1 MGWLFHSIKGK
12 IVLMVVLII
21 GIGSSAFEAYDY
33 ITTKKSAISELNEL
47 ADIKA
52 DRLAENLAL
61 PLWEVDEDWA
71 SSVIEAEMAD
81 SRVYAVMVMVEGERF
96 LSKQR
101 DASWAIIDSNE
112 AISGDFVVRDR
123 AIMHDGNAFGELKV
137 FISKKL
143 MYDDLYQ
150 EIWREAVGLL
160 LVALMML
167 LVLIL
172 SLNRFVLRRIQ
183 DLLAETEV
191 IAAGDY
197 ASSRKHAYGNDE
209 IGLLGDGVEIMRR
222 NIQERENALLE
233 SETRFRSLVDNA
245 ADAFFLVAMD
255 GRFKDVNKRAVEL
268 LGYAREELL
277 DMSVSDIHLGFT
289 LEKLQKLSGKLD
301 DSTAETVPGEHIRK
315 DGTSFP
321 VEVRIS
327 KIELFGESHL
337 LALARDVSERRR
349 AEERIKRYS
358 QAVTQSGEAI
368 VITDSDGV
376 IEHINPAF
384 TKITGYSEDESIGAK
399 TSILKSGNQD
409 ASIYKHMWET
419 ISAGKTWRGKV
430 INRKKSGEYYPA
442 MLTVSPIMDE
452 SGEISRYVGIQQNLE
467 KMEEMEARFRQSQ
480 KMEAIGTLV
489 GGIAHD
495 FNNTLAGIT
504 GNLYMAKKEAESIPK
519 VVSRL
524 DSVERLAFG
533 AAATIQQLLT
543 FSRKG
548 MVQMA
553 PVDLAP
559 LLKETIKLQK
569 ASIPENISLN
579 IEEIEP
585 GLIVKCD
592 VNQFQQVL
600 INLIN
605 NAVDAVERTKE
616 PSVSISLRNFEV
628 DAELA
633 NSHEDAHEGGYAH
646 ISVSDNGSGIEPEFV
661 EHLFE
666 PFFTTKSPDKG
677 TGMGLAMV
685 YGAVKTH
692 GGFVSVESS
701 MDSPSGTTMHIY
713 LPLTERTAIDSQFK
727 SDEGIEHGSE
737 TILLVDDNELVLQ
750 TGEDVLESLGY
761 SVIKAVN
768 GEEAIDIYKQ
778 RQSEI
783 ALLILDIVM
792 PKLSGIE
799 TLRAIHKLN
808 PSIKAMFAT
817 GYDRD
822 SAIKESEFAKSVRV
836 IGKPFRVG
844 EISRAVRELLDE
856 DKPE

>member
-12 IVLMVVLII
+12 IVLMIVLII
-21 GIGSSAFEAYDY
+21 GIGFSGFEAYDY
-33 ITTKKSAISELNEL
+33 ITTKKNAISELNEL

-61 PLWEVDEDWA
+61 PLWEVDENWA
-71 SSVIEAEMAD
+71 SGVVEAEMAD
-81 SRVYAVMVMVEGERF
+81 NHVYAVMVMVEGERF

-123 AIMHDGNAFGELKV
+123 AIMHDGSVFGELQI

-143 MYDDLYQ
+143 MYDGLYQ

-197 ASSRKHAYGNDE
+197 SSARKHAYGNDE
-209 IGLLGDGVEIMRR
+209 IGLLGDGIETMRR
-222 NIQERENALLE
+222 NIQERENALRE
-233 SETRFRSLVDNA
+233 SETRFRQLIESAPDGIFI
-245 ADAFFLVAMD
+245 ADVE
-255 GRFKDVNKRAVEL
+255 GRYTDVNSFGCKM
-268 LGYAREELL
+268 LGYERDELIGKTI
-277 DMSVSDIHLGFT
+277 MDIIPPEDVHRLLESKDKMMEANGSTHLSEWT
-289 LEKLQKLSGKLD
+289 L
-301 DSTAETVPGEHIRK
+301 IRK

-321 VEVRIS
+321 VEVSANILSSGEWRGFVRDISGRIQ
-327 KIELFGESHL
+327 
-337 LALARDVSERRR
+337 
-349 AEERIKRYS
+349 AEEKIRRYS
-358 QAVTQSGEAI
+358 QAVMQSGEAI

-442 MLTVSPIMDE
+442 MLTVSPIIDE

-467 KMEEMEARFRQSQ
+467 EMEALEAQFRQSQ

-605 NAVDAVERTKE
+605 NAVDALERTKE

-701 MDSPSGTTMHIY
+701 MDSPSGTTMHLY
-713 LPLTERTAIDSQFK
+713 LPLTERAAIDSQFK
-727 SDEGIEHGSE
+727 RDEGIEHGSE

-836 IGKPFRVG
+836 IGKPFRVE